1 MPTVTVPGTGI
12 NLYYEEHGSGPPLL
26 LIFGFTGNAQS
37 WALQLRDFA
46 PHFRC
51 IVFDNRGV
59 GRSSAPEG
67 AYTIAEMA
75 ADAVAVLDAVGVERA
90 HVLGYSMGGQI
101 AQVLALTAPERVEK
115 LVLTSTWAKGDRLF
129 NEVIDVW
136 GELYR
141 QGVDLHTCVR
151 YAYTWVLTD
160 QFLDVPGA
168 LDQMLELAKA
178 NPFPA
183 PPHGIWGQSR
193 AILASDTLDRLPRIR
208 ARTLVMVGKQDILTP
223 PKFAERLAA
232 GIPGATLTVLERG
245 GHGYLFEN
253 TNEFNHTVL
262 AFLHA
267 P

>member
-1 MPTVTVPGTGI
+1 MPTITVPSTGI
-12 NLYYEEHGSGPPLL
+12 ELYYEEHGSGPPLFM
-26 LIFGFTGNAQS
+26 IFGFTGNAQS
-37 WALQLRDFA
+37 WALQLRDFT

-67 AYTIAEMA
+67 AYTIEEMA
-75 ADAVAVLDAVGVERA
+75 ADAVAVMDAVGVERT

-101 AQVLALTAPERVEK
+101 AQQVALTAPERVDK
-115 LVLTSTWAKGDRLF
+115 LVLTSTWARGDTLF

-141 QGVDLHTCVR
+141 QGVDLQTCVR

-160 QFLDVPGA
+160 AFLDVPGA
-168 LDQMLELAKA
+168 LPQMLELARA

-193 AILASDTLDRLPRIR
+193 AILASDTLDRLPQI
-208 ARTLVMVGKQDILTP
+208 AATTLVMVGKQDILTP
-223 PKFAERLAA
+223 PKFAQQLAA
-232 GIPGATLTVLERG
+232 GIPNATLAQLDRG

-253 TNEFNHTVL
+253 TDEFNQTVL
-262 AFLHA
+262 AFLQA